1 MYLINK
7 YPLYHR
13 HSSTHNLFYAIM
25 IKKQNERR
33 YYMKK
38 KTIATL
44 ALLAGAIVG
53 FTGIC
58 AIDVACK
65 KRPKDKLKEPRI
77 LDKYA
82 SWLDQQNFEH
92 MEITSQDGLK
102 LKAMFLRADTN
113 TDKVLIAIH
122 GYRSYNIREY
132 ANYLK
137 FYHDLGFHILLPD
150 NRAHGES
157 EGKYIGFG
165 WLDRLDCI
173 QWIDYIKEYF
183 HQDLQI
189 VLHGISMGSATV
201 LMASGENLPNDVKCI
216 ISDCGFTSV
225 IDELKH
231 ELHHHKVASSFIIP
245 TATLLSKKRVGY
257 SFKEAST
264 IEQVKKSHTPT
275 LFIHGDQDDYVPTY
289 MVYDLYNACHAE
301 KDLLIV
307 EGAKHAESFIVNQ
320 ELCEKTI
327 IEFMRQYVQF

>member
-1 MYLINK
+1 
-7 YPLYHR
+7 
-13 HSSTHNLFYAIM
+13 
-25 IKKQNERR
+25 
-33 YYMKK
+33 MKK
-38 KTIATL
+38 KTAATL
-44 ALLAGAIVG
+44 ALLSGAIIG

-58 AIDVACK
+58 AIDIACK
-65 KRPKDKLKEPRI
+65 KRPEDKQKEPKI
-77 LDKYA
+77 LDKYID
-82 SWLDQQNFEH
+82 WLNQQTFEQ
-92 MEITSQDGLK
+92 METTSQDGLK
-102 LKAMFLRADTN
+102 LKAMFLPADSKS
-113 TDKVLIAIH
+113 DKVLIAIH

-137 FYHDLGFHILLPD
+137 FYHELGFHILLPD

-173 QWIDYIKEYF
+173 QWIHYMKKYF

-201 LMASGENLPNDVKCI
+201 LMASGENLPSDVKCI

-225 IDELKH
+225 LDEFKH
-231 ELHHHKVASSFIIP
+231 ELHDHKIVSTLLIP

-264 IEQVKKSHTPT
+264 IEQVKKSRTPT
-275 LFIHGDQDDYVPTY
+275 LFIHGDQDDFVPTY
-289 MVYDLYNACHAE
+289 MVYDLYNACQAD

-327 IEFMRQYVQF
+327 IDFMQQYVQF

>member
-1 MYLINK
+1 
-7 YPLYHR
+7 
-13 HSSTHNLFYAIM
+13 
-25 IKKQNERR
+25 
-33 YYMKK
+33 MKK
-38 KTIATL
+38 KTAATL
-44 ALLAGAIVG
+44 ALLSGAIIG

-58 AIDVACK
+58 AIDIACK
-65 KRPKDKLKEPRI
+65 KRPEDKQKEPKI
-77 LDKYA
+77 LDKYID
-82 SWLDQQNFEH
+82 WLNQQTFEQ
-92 MEITSQDGLK
+92 METTSQDGLK
-102 LKAMFLRADTN
+102 LKAMFLPADSKS
-113 TDKVLIAIH
+113 DKVLIAIH

-137 FYHDLGFHILLPD
+137 FYHELGFHILLPD

-173 QWIDYIKEYF
+173 QWIHYMKKYF

-201 LMASGENLPNDVKCI
+201 LMASGEDLPDDVKCI

-225 IDELKH
+225 LDEFKH
-231 ELHHHKVASSFIIP
+231 ELHDHKIVSTLLIP

-264 IEQVKKSHTPT
+264 IEQVKKSRTPT
-275 LFIHGDQDDYVPTY
+275 LFIHGDQDDFVPTY
-289 MVYDLYNACHAE
+289 MVYDLYNACQADKE
-301 KDLLIV
+301 LLIV

-327 IEFMRQYVQF
+327 IDFMQQYVQF

>member
-1 MYLINK
+1 
-7 YPLYHR
+7 
-13 HSSTHNLFYAIM
+13 
-25 IKKQNERR
+25 
-33 YYMKK
+33 MKK
-38 KTIATL
+38 KTAATL
-44 ALLAGAIVG
+44 ALLSGAIIG

-58 AIDVACK
+58 AIDIACK
-65 KRPKDKLKEPRI
+65 KRPEDKQKEPKI
-77 LDKYA
+77 LDKYID
-82 SWLDQQNFEH
+82 WLNQQTFEQ
-92 MEITSQDGLK
+92 METTSQDGLK
-102 LKAMFLRADTN
+102 LKAMFLPADSKS
-113 TDKVLIAIH
+113 DKVLIAIH

-137 FYHDLGFHILLPD
+137 FYHELGFHILLPD

-173 QWIDYIKEYF
+173 QWIHYMKKYF

-201 LMASGENLPNDVKCI
+201 LMASGEDLPDDVKCI

-225 IDELKH
+225 LDEFKH
-231 ELHHHKVASSFIIP
+231 ELHDHKIVSTLLIP

-264 IEQVKKSHTPT
+264 IEQVKKSRTPT
-275 LFIHGDQDDYVPTY
+275 LFIHGDQDDFVPTY
-289 MVYDLYNACHAE
+289 MVYDLYNACQAD

-327 IEFMRQYVQF
+327 IDFMQQYVQF

>member
-1 MYLINK
+1 
-7 YPLYHR
+7 
-13 HSSTHNLFYAIM
+13 
-25 IKKQNERR
+25 
-33 YYMKK
+33 MKK
-38 KTIATL
+38 KTAATL
-44 ALLAGAIVG
+44 ALLSGAIIG

-58 AIDVACK
+58 AIDIACK
-65 KRPKDKLKEPRI
+65 KRPEDKQKEPKI
-77 LDKYA
+77 LDKYID
-82 SWLDQQNFEH
+82 WLNQQTFEQ
-92 MEITSQDGLK
+92 METTSQDGLK
-102 LKAMFLRADTN
+102 LKAMFLPADSKS
-113 TDKVLIAIH
+113 DKVLIAIH

-137 FYHDLGFHILLPD
+137 FYHELGFHILLPD

-173 QWIDYIKEYF
+173 QWIHYMKKYF

-201 LMASGENLPNDVKCI
+201 LMASGEDLPDDVKCI

-225 IDELKH
+225 LDEFKH
-231 ELHHHKVASSFIIP
+231 ELHDHKIVSTLLIP

-264 IEQVKKSHTPT
+264 IEQVKKSRTPT
-275 LFIHGDQDDYVPTY
+275 LFIHGDQDDFVPTY
-289 MVYDLYNACHAE
+289 MVYDLYNACQAD

-327 IEFMRQYVQF
+327 IDFMKEYVQF